1 MKSGKLLVKNFDAR
15 IPKIEIKPKGSDS
28 KIVVFSKMYAEND
41 GKKMNVKIDFND
53 VSAIEFS
60 VNYFDTMIGAEAL
73 GLYEIEDVDFVNSV
87 VKRNFERRRE
97 VYLFEG
103 DYDYNS
109 SEPADMLNVF
119 DLLGIYQKEKEKVS
133 CFRSES
139 GCGRLY
145 YYCAII
151 SDLFGRSIAPKKRNI
166 KSEVMDYDLLKR
178 SEHRGYLE
186 RIRFHHPYARGRK
199 RLH

>member
-119 DLLGIYQKEKEKVS
+119 DLLGIYQKEKEKYHAFVQNLDAGVYIII
-133 CFRSES
+133 FR
-139 GCGRLY
+139 
-145 YYCAII
+145 
-151 SDLFGRSIAPKKRNI
+151 
-166 KSEVMDYDLLKR
+166 
-178 SEHRGYLE
+178 
-186 RIRFHHPYARGRK
+186 
-199 RLH
+199 